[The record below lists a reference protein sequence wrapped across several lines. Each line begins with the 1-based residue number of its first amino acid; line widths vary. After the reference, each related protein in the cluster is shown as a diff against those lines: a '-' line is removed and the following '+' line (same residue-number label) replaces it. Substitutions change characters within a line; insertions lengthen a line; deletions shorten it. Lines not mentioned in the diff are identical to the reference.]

1 MNARDVMDR
10 LQSILFAHGAG
21 ILATVGEDGKPHVR
35 WLTPMIFP
43 TKPTVIYPLTIPSFP
58 KIGQIKTNPYVE
70 WMFQSPLLD
79 EVITA
84 RGRINIVDNPSLRAE
99 VLEAIGGRLR
109 ALWKLTDDARDLS
122 VLETVV
128 EEATLYSPLD
138 GTKEVASISAGTAG
152 K

>member
-1 MNARDVMDR
+1 MNAPEVMDR

-35 WLTPMIFP
+35 WLTPMIFAS
-43 TKPTVIYPLTIPSFP
+43 KPTVIYALTVPSYP
-58 KIGQIKTNPYVE
+58 KIGQIKSNPYVE
-70 WMFQSPLLD
+70 WMFQSPTLD
-79 EVITA
+79 QVITA
-84 RGRINIVDNPSLRAE
+84 RGRINVVDNPSLRAE
-99 VLEAIGGRLR
+99 VLEAIQGRLN

-128 EEATLYSPLD
+128 EEATLYHPLD
-138 GTKEVASISAGTAG
+138 GTKEVTSLSAGVAG